1 MSLDIKKRILHTYYG
16 SLRRYN
22 RPVMSQ
28 SDVGRKLAIKIG
40 TVNRIIRRFET
51 NGYDFARLVKKK

>member
-1 MSLDIKKRILHTYYG
+1 MDIKKRILYTYYG

-28 SDVGRKLAIKIG
+28 SAVGRQLVIKIG
-40 TVNRIIRRFET
+40 TVNRIVRRFET
-51 NGYDFARLVKKK
+51 NGYDFAKLVKKK